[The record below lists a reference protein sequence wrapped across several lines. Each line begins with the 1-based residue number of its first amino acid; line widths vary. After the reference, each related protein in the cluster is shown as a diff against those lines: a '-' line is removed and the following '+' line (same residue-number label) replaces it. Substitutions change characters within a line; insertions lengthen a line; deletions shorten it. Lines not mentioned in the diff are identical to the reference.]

1 MAKDAIEHCEGEFG
15 IVAPL
20 RGWCDDDTGVV
31 KSDGPRPH
39 LGWTA
44 TSVVQTGG
52 MNLKWD

>member
-52 MNLKWD
+52 MNLK